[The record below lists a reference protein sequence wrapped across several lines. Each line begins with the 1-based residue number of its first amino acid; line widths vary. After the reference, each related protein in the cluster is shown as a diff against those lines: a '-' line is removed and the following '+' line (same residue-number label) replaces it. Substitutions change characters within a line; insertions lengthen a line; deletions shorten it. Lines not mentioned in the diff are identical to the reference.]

1 MDRGGA
7 PVYLGEKEG
16 VGEGMTSNQDKQW
29 WCDLGV
35 KLEHEFIKREFSQA
49 GVKMNPSKSGDPYT
63 HDFIIGLP
71 CDLKT
76 VRTPWKKSHEFWG
89 IDPRNAVSINR
100 KDLIRYA
107 RLYPNIVIIFDV
119 QFDDHKTVRWATLWM
134 MHRLKQE
141 GKLHQHFY
149 QARINSNDGNAKSS
163 YVFDITLLP
172 ELKENK

>member
-1 MDRGGA
+1 
-7 PVYLGEKEG
+7 
-16 VGEGMTSNQDKQW
+16 MTSNQDKQW

-35 KLEHEFIKREFSQA
+35 ELEHEFIKREFSQA

-149 QARINSNDGNAKSS
+149 QARIDSKDGNAKSS
-163 YVFDITLLP
+163 YVFDVTLLP